1 MVKRKTVSMSR
12 SRGTVH
18 RHQAYQ
24 ARCAK
29 KLTQHQTHQ
38 GPRAKKLA
46 QHQTHLGPRAK
57 NSPNTPL
64 TAIFRPFFP
73 RWANFFAFA
82 FTSDRTGRT
91 FSRPEHRD
99 VITVKPTA
107 SLNARPGT
115 KLSQQP
121 PSHTLPGTKLS
132 PQPPS
137 HTHPGTKLSQRANK
151 RLLLP
156 KMHQQGE
163 FCTARRAQKP
173 SRENFVPAIVS
184 SRLHHR

>member
-12 SRGTVH
+12 SRGTV
-18 RHQAYQ
+18 R
-24 ARCAK
+24 
-29 KLTQHQTHQ
+29 QHQGIS
-38 GPRAKKLA
+38 GPLRENTRPTPDPSRPSRKKTRPTPGPSGPSRENTRPTRHKPRFLGHFSLA
-46 QHQTHLGPRAK
+46 
-57 NSPNTPL
+57 
-64 TAIFRPFFP
+64 
-73 RWANFFAFA
+73 
-82 FTSDRTGRT
+82 GRT

-121 PSHTLPGTKLS
+121 PSHT
-132 PQPPS
+132 
-137 HTHPGTKLSQRANK
+137 HPGTKPSQRANK

-173 SRENFVPAIVS
+173 SRENFVPAIAS
-184 SRLHHR
+184 SPRQHR

>member
-29 KLTQHQTHQ
+29 ILAQRQVHR
-38 GPRAKKLA
+38 GPRAKK
-46 QHQTHLGPRAK
+46 
-57 NSPNTPL
+57 SPSTPS

-82 FTSDRTGRT
+82 FTSARTRRT

-115 KLSQQP
+115 TLSQ
-121 PSHTLPGTKLS
+121 
-132 PQPPS
+132 QPPS

-151 RLLLP
+151 RLFLP
-156 KMHQQGE
+156 RMHQQGE

-173 SRENFVPAIVS
+173 SRENFVPAIAS
-184 SRLHHR
+184 SPRQHR

>member
-1 MVKRKTVSMSR
+1 MEENANVTVR
-12 SRGTVH
+12 L
-18 RHQAYQ
+18 
-24 ARCAK
+24 K
-29 KLTQHQTHQ
+29 PPL
-38 GPRAKKLA
+38 RAGHIEEHPSALGATTLA
-46 QHQTHLGPRAK
+46 QHEAHPAPCATKFAQQRHASGIFAK
-57 NSPNTPL
+57 RL
-64 TAIFRPFFP
+64 AQHAINRDFWAIFP
-73 RWANFFAFA
+73 RWANFFALA
-82 FTSDRTGRT
+82 FTSDRTRRT

-132 PQPPS
+132 
-137 HTHPGTKLSQRANK
+137 QRAKK
-151 RLLLP
+151 RLFLP

-173 SRENFVPAIVS
+173 SRENFVPAIAS
-184 SRLHHR
+184 SPRQHR

>member
-1 MVKRKTVSMSR
+1 MLMTSILPPDAASWSNERPFPC
-12 SRGTVH
+12 RGH
-18 RHQAYQ
+18 AEQYASIRAYQ

-29 KLTQHQTHQ
+29 ILAQRQVHR
-38 GPRAKKLA
+38 GPRAKK
-46 QHQTHLGPRAK
+46 
-57 NSPNTPL
+57 SPSTPS

-82 FTSDRTGRT
+82 FTSARTRRT

-115 KLSQQP
+115 TLSQQP
-121 PSHTLPGTKLS
+121 PSHTLG
-132 PQPPS
+132 
-137 HTHPGTKLSQRANK
+137 GTKLSQHAKK
-151 RLLLP
+151 RLFWP

-163 FCTARRAQKP
+163 FCTARRA
-173 SRENFVPAIVS
+173 
-184 SRLHHR
+184 

>member
-29 KLTQHQTHQ
+29 ILAQRQVHR
-38 GPRAKKLA
+38 GPRAKK
-46 QHQTHLGPRAK
+46 
-57 NSPNTPL
+57 SPSTPS

-82 FTSDRTGRT
+82 FTSARTRRT

-115 KLSQQP
+115 TLSQQPPSHTHPGTKPSPQP
-121 PSHTLPGTKLS
+121 PSHTLPGTK
-132 PQPPS
+132 P
-137 HTHPGTKLSQRANK
+137 SQRANK
-151 RLLLP
+151 RLFLP

-173 SRENFVPAIVS
+173 SRENFVPAIAS
-184 SRLHHR
+184 SPRQHR

>member
-1 MVKRKTVSMSR
+1 MSR
-12 SRGTVH
+12 PHGRKCKCHSQIETTSTRPSHRRTPQRPGRDNTRPARGASGPLCDKVRPAEARQRHFREKTRPA
-18 RHQAYQ
+18 RHQ
-24 ARCAK
+24 
-29 KLTQHQTHQ
+29 
-38 GPRAKKLA
+38 PRF
-46 QHQTHLGPRAK
+46 LG
-57 NSPNTPL
+57 L
-64 TAIFRPFFP
+64 FP
-73 RWANFFAFA
+73 RWANFFALA
-82 FTSDRTGRT
+82 FTSDRTRRT

-132 PQPPS
+132 
-137 HTHPGTKLSQRANK
+137 QRAKK
-151 RLLLP
+151 RLFLP

-173 SRENFVPAIVS
+173 SRENFVPAIAS
-184 SRLHHR
+184 SPRQHR

>member
-12 SRGTVH
+12 SRGTV
-18 RHQAYQ
+18 R
-24 ARCAK
+24 
-29 KLTQHQTHQ
+29 QHQGISGPSREKTRPTPGPSGPSREKIAQHQ
-38 GPRAKKLA
+38 VHRGPRAKK
-46 QHQTHLGPRAK
+46 
-57 NSPNTPL
+57 TPSTPS

-82 FTSDRTGRT
+82 FTSARTRRT

-115 KLSQQP
+115 TLSQQP
-121 PSHTLPGTKLS
+121 PSHTLG
-132 PQPPS
+132 
-137 HTHPGTKLSQRANK
+137 GTKLSQHAKK
-151 RLLLP
+151 RLFWP

-163 FCTARRAQKP
+163 FCTARRA
-173 SRENFVPAIVS
+173 
-184 SRLHHR
+184 